1 MVQNEF
7 KFETHSKN
15 KDVGKF
21 ICFLI
26 FQERW
31 ITARQMKYQTGWTD
45 RHCRKLAQHSGGRII
60 SGQKGYKATIR
71 ATVEERTHAKAWLR
85 SQAHKMD
92 VRAMEIE
99 IIDKK

>member
-7 KFETHSKN
+7 KFDTKSKEDLKRFIRFATDY
-15 KDVGKF
+15 KD
-21 ICFLI
+21 
-26 FQERW
+26 W
-31 ITARQMKYQTGWTD
+31 ITAKNIHTLFGWTD
-45 RHCRKLAQHSGGRII
+45 RHCRELAQHSGGRII